1 MPNTH
6 MNLENKGSDGIS
18 DRFYLDASEAFGRLL
33 TIMNELREK
42 CPWDQKQTFE
52 SLRPLTL
59 EEVYELSESI
69 LEKDIQGISK
79 ELGDVLLHLVFYAK
93 IGQEKNEFSIID
105 VINKLCEKL
114 IFRHPHIYGEVV
126 VKDEADVKRNWEQLK
141 IKEGNKSVLGGVPSS
156 LPALIKA
163 SRIQEKA
170 AGVGFDWVDSE
181 DVWRKVLE
189 EVEEFRTEIQS
200 VEKQME
206 GKPDKIAQ
214 DKIDDEFGD
223 ILFSL
228 VNYARFKKINPENAL
243 EMANK
248 KFQKRFLY
256 IEEKIRGLGLELKPE
271 NVEMM
276 EKLWDEAKLF
286 A

>member
-1 MPNTH
+1 MPNTQ
-6 MNLENKGSDGIS
+6 MNLENKGLDRIS

-69 LEKDIQGISK
+69 LEKDLQGISK

-181 DVWRKVLE
+181 DVWKKVLE

-206 GKPDKIAQ
+206 GKADKIAQ
-214 DKIDDEFGD
+214 DKIEDEFGD

-243 EMANK
+243 EKANK

-286 A
+286 T